1 MLSILGH
8 QRPFPDRY
16 VSSGQK
22 ASALSRMFLNT
33 YRLRDNG
40 IRVAVLQLNAY
51 RLPRPT
57 EWEDRDFAERSGIR
71 LTSCSWSLPSCPR
84 AYPHVSC
91 PPAATRVDPMAALSN
106 E

>member
-16 VSSGQK
+16 VSSRQT

-57 EWEDRDFAERSGIR
+57 EWEDRDFGAVGHPVDLVLVVVTMLPAGISACFLPAR
-71 LTSCSWSLPSCPR
+71 RHTSRPNGR
-84 AYPHVSC
+84 F
-91 PPAATRVDPMAALSN
+91 
-106 E
+106 EQ